1 MTNSQVVL
9 VGEII
14 GSHGLKGWV
23 QVFSYTRPA
32 EKILTYSPWQLADAT
47 LSEEVLIS
55 SSRVAGKKILV
66 LFEECVSRNQADLL
80 RARKV
85 FIDKSQMPKLEEGD
99 FYWNELVGMQVKST
113 EGIFLGNVETLIET
127 GANDVLVVSPVKGSW
142 DDQKRLIPYV
152 DREVIV
158 EVDQFLNQITVNWG
172 PNY

>member
-32 EKILTYSPWQLADAT
+32 EKILTYSPWQLADET

-66 LFEECVSRNQADLL
+66 LFEEFVSRNQADLL

-127 GANDVLVVSPVKGSW
+127 GANDVLVVGPVKGSW

>member
-1 MTNSQVVL
+1 MTDIQEVL
-9 VGEII
+9 VGEIT

-32 EKILTYSPWQLADAT
+32 EKILTYSPWQLTDA
-47 LSEEVLIS
+47 SESKEVVIS

-66 LFEECVSRNQADLL
+66 LFEECVSRSQADGL
-80 RARKV
+80 RARKI
-85 FIDKSQMPKLEEGD
+85 FIDKSQIPDLEDGD
-99 FYWNELVGMQVKST
+99 FYWNELVGMQVNST

-127 GANDVLVVSPVKGSW
+127 GANDVLVVSPAKGSW
-142 DDQKRLIPYV
+142 DDQQRLIPYV

-158 EVDQFLNQITVNWG
+158 KVDQVLNQITVDWD

>member
-1 MTNSQVVL
+1 MTNSQEVL
-9 VGEII
+9 VGEIL

-47 LSEEVLIS
+47 ESEEFVIS

-66 LFEECVSRNQADLL
+66 LFEGCVSRSQADGL
-80 RARKV
+80 RARKI
-85 FIDKSQMPKLEEGD
+85 FIDKSQMPDLEEGD
-99 FYWNELVGMQVKST
+99 FYWNELVSMEVKST

-127 GANDVLVVSPVKGSW
+127 GANDVLVVSPAKGSW
-142 DDQKRLIPYV
+142 DDQQRLIPYV

-158 EVDQFLNQITVNWG
+158 KVDQVLNQITVDWD